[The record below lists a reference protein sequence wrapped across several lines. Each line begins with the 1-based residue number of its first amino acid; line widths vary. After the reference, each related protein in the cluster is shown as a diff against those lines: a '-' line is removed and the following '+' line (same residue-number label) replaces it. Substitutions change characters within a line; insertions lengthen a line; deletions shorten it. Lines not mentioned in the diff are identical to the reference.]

1 MLKPVIAAERDLIP
15 ARLREQL
22 DPAVRRLTRDLLEAN
37 GAHAAQSVRALRHW
51 VRETQQRLLLDL
63 EPGGDDDRA
72 RPDIQ
77 RAFAASVDEAVDQI
91 RLRALVDQL
100 GKTGELP
107 EAELAVTLAQPF
119 DHEGEF
125 QRIAP
130 ALSVEL
136 EALEYSAV
144 RLKRAFEQAEARLRD
159 RGRLG
164 LLPGGMLEPNVLA
177 YLLEREMAACKR
189 FGTVFSCVLLMIS
202 RLRPADGSSGW
213 RGARP
218 DEIRELL
225 PSLFR
230 ALPPHLR
237 DIDLLGSLGIRER
250 NIPLIVLT
258 MANRDGADVVLRRM
272 LKALGEAEFDLHGQ
286 PVHIETI
293 GVAQQFDPD
302 RSPDRKAFLGGLQ
315 TRLASELVQRLH
327 QAD

>member
-1 MLKPVIAAERDLIP
+1 LSDLS
-15 ARLREQL
+15 ARLREHL
-22 DPAVRRLTRDLLEAN
+22 DPAVQRLSRELREAH

-51 VRETQQRLLLDL
+51 LRETQQRLLLDL
-63 EPGGDDDRA
+63 KPGRDGAENEDRA
-72 RPDIQ
+72 RSEIQ
-77 RAFAASVDEAVDQI
+77 RSFAACVDEFVDQI

-100 GKTGELP
+100 SETGDLP
-107 EAELAVTLAQPF
+107 EAELAAALAQPF

-130 ALSVEL
+130 ALGLEL
-136 EALEYSAV
+136 ETLGYSSV
-144 RLKRAFEQAEARLRD
+144 RLKRAFEQAVRRLHD

-225 PSLFR
+225 PALFR

-272 LKALGEAEFDLHGQ
+272 LKALGEAEFGLNGQ
-286 PVHIETI
+286 AVHIELI

-327 QAD
+327 RAD